1 MFFKALSSIAL
12 KFSIVS
18 CFISRLFTDCCP
30 VRCISTFVL
39 QIVDM
44 IFVEDSHDHLET
56 GLFLYGQDFLD
67 AAYDNLEATA
77 SSSL

>member
-1 MFFKALSSIAL
+1 
-12 KFSIVS
+12 
-18 CFISRLFTDCCP
+18 
-30 VRCISTFVL
+30 
-39 QIVDM
+39 M